1 MDDSEIVPKI
11 QSGRNKK
18 GNKVGSDSGQYNQGF
33 TGIGE
38 RKGFTINNQLIYP
51 VEG

>member
-1 MDDSEIVPKI
+1 MDDAEIVPKI
-11 QSGRNKK
+11 LSDGNKK
-18 GNKVGSDSGQYNQGF
+18 GNQVGSDSGQYNQGF
-33 TGIGE
+33 TGIGN